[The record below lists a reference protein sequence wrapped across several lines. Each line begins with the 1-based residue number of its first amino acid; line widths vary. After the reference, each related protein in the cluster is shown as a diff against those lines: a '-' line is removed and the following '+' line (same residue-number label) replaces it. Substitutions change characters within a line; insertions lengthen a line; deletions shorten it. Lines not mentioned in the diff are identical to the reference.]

1 MIDHGSPPLPPSP
14 PPVFDLLVAGEQ
26 PLHRLARLS
35 ILLEAEGYSVQVFR
49 CADGCAAGAALRER
63 RFDAALLDATL
74 ADGTLLTALRKA
86 ELPGR
91 STPLF
96 FLAER
101 QSYVDAR
108 KLSQIG
114 AHTYLAGGARLEE
127 QLALDMLAPGPQSG
141 VIRAMNLLPSA
152 TTGQMILPRDG
163 LVAAME
169 RLMVDARTR
178 RQAIGYLCLD
188 IQDFRG
194 INRLFGHRTAD
205 TVIRAVGQRLRDSI
219 RAVDLVGH
227 LGGDR
232 FGVVLTQKTTLEAAK
247 AVARKLLDLFAE
259 PVIASGESF
268 RLNVVVGVT
277 AAPDHGSSVDEL
289 LVAADIA
296 TEAAKASPTSIA
308 SFTGAAPG
316 DPVALHAL
324 SGDLHLAAD
333 RDEYLL
339 FYQPKIDLASGD
351 LCGAEALI
359 RWQHPTRGRLSPD
372 AFIPIAERNGSIEG
386 LTRWAMR
393 RALRDR
399 AALASRGC
407 VIPISVNLSAAS
419 LRSWRIVACIEDTL
433 REENAPAGALSFEI
447 TESVLIRDIDR
458 ARAVLTA
465 VRNLGASISID
476 DFGAGYSSIGY
487 LRTLPID
494 EIKIDR
500 SLISTMLNSPR
511 DRAIVRSI
519 VDLGRALGFN
529 VVAEGVEDKRT
540 MLALTELGCAVA
552 QGYHISAPVQIDVF
566 EQWRLNRQR
575 PQRLAGAG

>member
-1 MIDHGSPPLPPSP
+1 MIDHGSPLPPAP
-14 PPVFDLLVAGEQ
+14 PAFDLLVAGEQ
-26 PLHRLARLS
+26 PLHRLARLA
-35 ILLEAEGYSVQVFR
+35 ILLEAEGFRLQVVR
-49 CADGCAAGAALRER
+49 CLDGKAAGAALRER
-63 RFDAALLDATL
+63 CFDAALLDATL
-74 ADGTLLTALRKA
+74 ADGTLLTSLRKA
-86 ELPGR
+86 DLPGR
-91 STPLF
+91 GTPLF
-96 FLAER
+96 FLAEGE
-101 QSYVDAR
+101 SYPDAR
-108 KLSQIG
+108 KLSEIG

-127 QLALDMLAPGPQSG
+127 QLALDMLAPVRKADPG
-141 VIRAMNLLPSA
+141 RALNPPSA
-152 TTGQMILPRDG
+152 GVGQPILPRDG
-163 LVAAME
+163 LVEAME

-178 RQAIGYLCLD
+178 RQSIGYLCLD

-205 TVIRAVGQRLRDSI
+205 TVIQAVGRRLRDSI
-219 RAVDLVGH
+219 RAVDIVGH

-232 FGVVLTQKTTLEAAK
+232 FGVVLTQKTTLEAART
-247 AVARKLLDLFAE
+247 VARKLLDLFTE
-259 PVIASGESF
+259 PVVASGETF

-308 SFTGAAPG
+308 SFTGAAAG
-316 DPVALHAL
+316 DPATLHAL
-324 SGDLHLAAD
+324 SGDLHLAAE

-339 FYQPKIDLASGD
+339 FYQPKIDLASGG

-372 AFIPIAERNGSIEG
+372 AFIPIAERNGSIED

-407 VIPISVNLSAAS
+407 VMPISVNLSAAS
-419 LRSWRIVACIEDTL
+419 LRSWRIVSCIEDTL

-519 VDLGRALGFN
+519 IDLGRALGFN
-529 VVAEGVEDKRT
+529 VVAEGVEDQRT
-540 MLALTELGCAVA
+540 MLALTELGCAAA
-552 QGYHISAPVQIDVF
+552 QGYHISAPVQIDAF
-566 EQWRLNRQR
+566 EQWRLNWQR
-575 PQRLAGAG
+575 PQRLVGAG